1 VVAAEADLA
10 VDPFSHADLTPRA
23 RVPSLV
29 WWHDGPIRKAEA
41 GAALSY
47 VTNQVRGAD
56 KGFLNL
62 LTAQRI
68 GVTVAFGDILY
79 LHPNRITVTEGAT
92 GALRTVGVK
101 SSF

>member
-10 VDPFSHADLTPRA
+10 VDPYSDADLTPSA

-47 VTNQVRGAD
+47 ATNQGRGAD

-62 LTAQRI
+62 LTAQ
-68 GVTVAFGDILY
+68 
-79 LHPNRITVTEGAT
+79 RITVTEGAT